1 MALVRAAED
10 RQGSTLSFEAGR
22 DKGGVLEGGG
32 GALRRCC
39 LRVWRALAL
48 PARAAALRVPEI
60 LLTWWW
66 SGWGR
71 AWREKWRGGKVTN
84 ARGDLAEGNTER
96 YFCLFFRNSPPLL
109 RSACILWR
117 INFGEG

>member
-22 DKGGVLEGGG
+22 DKGGVLGGGG

-71 AWREKWRGGKVTN
+71 AWREKWRGGKFTN
-84 ARGDLAEGNTER
+84 ARGHLAEGS
-96 YFCLFFRNSPPLL
+96 YGALL
-109 RSACILWR
+109 LSV
-117 INFGEG
+117 F